1 MIMKQLSIISSMK
14 LTDFKNCFEENKL
27 EEKSQEKEDG
37 LNIFQWALCQMNY
50 EVVRFLMDYGYD
62 LETEL
67 DTVIMKSM
75 TINKVLPAISLF
87 KETHGVFSK
96 KIKTADFD
104 SYQKIIEL
112 CNKEKIIFEPVSRD
126 DIKRENIKDYQKV
139 NFITNQ
145 EYMVALKNNC
155 FDDDVLLGFLDLFLR
170 KNINDISVFNNTLK
184 KLKDNDSFV
193 LDFLE
198 YSKFFTWLSEIK
210 ESSVRNDTVKQL
222 ANALMKSEE
231 ISDMNELKQI
241 MFKDML
247 TRFNSS
253 SLSAIIAIINQFDG
267 NNNISEACL
276 NDKLIAD
283 ILSNI
288 EKKEYQVIP
297 LRHSLNRYNEI
308 VEIKPEIE
316 KHSKIITLLNDNMYY
331 KDYSF
336 NNYNIKD
343 FRYENRNCWVENGYQ
358 NNNVY
363 FDIFPDN
370 AKLLK
375 LIENKKN
382 KETNLF
388 LNSFFYTYLQLAED
402 IKIDRLFKKSKK
414 VSLSETNYDHNISD
428 IYEKL
433 AESLSVNFNTELLKE
448 KVQVIFNSTYNSNY
462 ITSRND
468 FEDNANRIIKHI
480 FNSKLTLSEIEQEIK
495 KVSVNKNLS
504 LQKII
509 SDYLMEEKELRDL
522 SFLYNEANS
531 IQKIALLNANGIA
544 EPVMYNGVNVL
555 HSLSMNE
562 DEEYKKVILTK
573 NIKITEEDL
582 LVYMRNIG
590 VWSYAGGKT
599 GSVYEFFAH
608 SFGAIDLLNDLF
620 TNEKSYAVIENSE
633 NLSDLL
639 AAIETKSNLLQENAL
654 DDNGNEILLSNQIPA
669 SVVIANY
676 EKHLINKTVQ
686 IKQQTVLDKKYGRI

>member
-1 MIMKQLSIISSMK
+1 MKQLSIISSMK

>member
-1 MIMKQLSIISSMK
+1 MEKLSEISLMQF
-14 LTDFKNCFEENKL
+14 TDFKKYFEEKQL
-27 EEKSQEKEDG
+27 EEKSEEKEDG

-75 TINKVLPAISLF
+75 TLNKVLPAISLF

-104 SYQKIIEL
+104 NYKKILEL
-112 CNKEKIIFEPVSRD
+112 CNKEKIIFEPVSSE
-126 DIKRENIKDYQKV
+126 DIKRANIKDYQKV

-145 EYMVALKNNC
+145 EYMVVLKNNC
-155 FDDDVLLGFLDLFLR
+155 FDDDALLGFLDLFLHT
-170 KNINDISVFNNTLK
+170 NINDISVFNNTLK

-198 YSKFFTWLSEIK
+198 YSKFFIWLSEIK
-210 ESSVRNDTVKQL
+210 ESSVRNDTVKEL

-241 MFKDML
+241 IFKNML

-253 SLSAIIAIINQFDG
+253 SLSAIIAIVNQFDG

-288 EKKEYQVIP
+288 EKKEHHVIP
-297 LRHSLNRYNEI
+297 LHHSLNRYNEI

-316 KHSKIITLLNDNMYY
+316 KHNKIITLLNDNMYY

-343 FRYENRNCWVENGYQ
+343 FRYENRNCWVENGYK

-382 KETNLF
+382 KEINLF

-428 IYEKL
+428 IHEKL

-504 LQKII
+504 LQNIV
-509 SDYLMEEKELRDL
+509 SDYLMEEKGLRDL

-531 IQKIALLNANGIA
+531 IEKIALLNANGIA

-555 HSLSMNE
+555 HNLSMNE

-573 NIKITEEDL
+573 NIKITEQDL
-582 LVYMRNIG
+582 LVFMRNIG

-608 SFGAIDLLNDLF
+608 SFGAIDLLNDFF
-620 TNEKSYAVIENSE
+620 TNEKSYAVIENSA

-639 AAIETKSNLLQENAL
+639 TAIETKSKLLQENAL

-676 EKHLINKTVQ
+676 EKYLINKTVQ
-686 IKQQTVLDKKYGRI
+686 IKTQTVLNNKVGRI